1 MNKEEYKKYAE
12 EHEDWA
18 PGWDAIDECF
28 EKLYPG
34 QEPEHFGTNIISRAM
49 MGGDEYLD
57 GYSIY
62 TSPNGYKH
70 LVTYGMSELYAN
82 KEAQENEFSKWGY
95 EMTIKLP
102 VETSEECQW
111 AINMMSNLARYTF
124 TQERW
129 FEPLQFIAGNGQSIN
144 WDIESAITALL
155 IVNDTEV
162 PGVNTIHGK
171 LDFMQLVGITEQ
183 ELQAIKAD
191 PSKAS
196 VLIELMRKDNPMLI
210 TNLTRTI
217 NFL

>member
-70 LVTYGMSELYAN
+70 LVTYGMSELYSN
-82 KEAQENEFSKWGY
+82 EEALENEFSKWGY

-111 AINMMSNLARYTF
+111 AISMMSNLARYTF

-129 FEPLQFIAGNGQSIN
+129 FEPLQFIA
-144 WDIESAITALL
+144 DR
-155 IVNDTEV
+155 
-162 PGVNTIHGK
+162 K
-171 LDFMQLVGITEQ
+171 
-183 ELQAIKAD
+183 
-191 PSKAS
+191 S
-196 VLIELMRKDNPMLI
+196 VV
-210 TNLTRTI
+210 
-217 NFL
+217 